1 MNRNLQNETKLTEFP
16 PITPE
21 EDNSSISG
29 LFSRFFKGNK
39 AQDATK
45 QSGQA
50 TVGPEETADA
60 YNAGK
65 EWQAEATKESKEIE
79 NELPLNMK
87 EGRSLPNLRRRIS
100 NLLRSGR
107 QSYNDTELK
116 QYWMPDSVSKECYNC
131 GERFTTFRRRHHCR
145 VCGLIFCSRCCFQEI
160 PGKIMNCTGDL
171 KVCTHCGH
179 LVLTYLRSSEA
190 DLNTDQMALLDDLEA
205 KFGETAD
212 SDQLCWDSVGTLR
225 NIAGTGTV
233 GSAGVSISS
242 SVVADDGPRRK
253 TSLGYYEESITSVR
267 CESGR
272 NSMRCILDEALSSGS
287 LVCSTHRYRLRTY
300 HSCFTAAELIDWLV
314 SNYKAANR
322 LQGVVLGQAMLQ
334 YGYIECITQDSNQ
347 FFDNGALYRIIPGDV
362 VREESRRDSS
372 ADSETEIGLERT
384 LKTSNSIF
392 NLDVN
397 IDDKSVFASRPPACL
412 ESSVGNSAC
421 ERGSSTEREN
431 ITIVEELGNEVRTVI
446 DAFFS
451 NNETLPMVDYNNIHP
466 SQLNDD
472 QRIPYRILSEAFAE
486 HCSNYMSQLFE
497 REAVSQSWADFIS
510 PLTTRVVSSIKP
522 YLARNNKDVMD
533 IRRYVQIKKVA
544 GGLKRECQIVAGVV
558 CSKNLPRKSMPTRMI
573 DPQILLLSSA
583 VMYQRVEGKYL
594 SLEPVIMQE
603 QDYVTR
609 TVSKI
614 VDLGAN
620 IVIVGKSVVRPAQ
633 DLLAAKGISFVANVK
648 SSVLERLAR
657 LTGADILSS
666 VDAHLGS
673 PKLGVCSLFRVATF
687 TNDYGKEKTLMIFE
701 GCRYPELGCTI
712 LLRGGTNC
720 ELARVKKV
728 TSNLLFA
735 KYNAQLE
742 ISYLMDA
749 GAQPPC
755 PPSSGEGIF
764 SEIPI
769 TVTSETSAS
778 YLNSEINGE
787 NENLWSKDK
796 SSAKFNVDKNI
807 SKNSGVEIS
816 FISFSQHKFNSPE
829 KSNQLRSNISEV
841 SDPEVLTHL
850 STNCTTESVAECND
864 PLRAYSVDE
873 VQDNGDRNFSQGDS
887 ELSVSETTLPLDNRF
902 VQALRHNIL
911 SVSAYLKFTL
921 PYLESEH
928 GRQCPLRSYFGQKI
942 YWSQFLDEGTIKSRP
957 IREGEQYNLLDRKP
971 DIVKLK
977 PLHKF
982 VTARLT
988 QSADSVQVQ
997 TLLAS
1002 FRAGGGRLPISHSS
1016 YIPLPPLPFPDTS
1029 GLKDILDP
1037 INHQRLALLFCMYSP
1052 LSSNFPGFCVDPR
1065 IVTIELYNTQ
1075 DIPLG
1080 QFLERYCF
1088 SPKQTC
1094 YQGSCDT
1101 PARGHIRRFVH
1112 HNGVV
1117 HVKLQNISK
1126 SFPLYD
1132 IYTLNWCH
1140 QCNVGTPVRR
1150 LSPGAKAL
1158 SFAKY
1163 LELRFHGDMYRAR
1176 SDEKCDHLLQ
1186 NEYVHY
1192 FAMGNMLASFTYSK
1206 ISIWEI
1212 SLPPL
1217 VLKTERDTY
1226 NENVKI
1232 EEMKTWS
1239 LMGAQVFSAIANKIA
1254 TLNIGEATVSSMRQ
1268 QLHKDQTLFKTR
1280 LEEVQALLGLGISV
1294 SACKELDN
1302 DSCGPVTGNVG
1313 NVRHQWCVEDSIVMV
1328 KRQMCELVEEW
1339 NNRLNEAE
1347 IAAKK
1352 EEKSKK
1358 TNIIGENKQS
1368 PHHATVQQHSSF
1380 SDTVVDGLPA
1390 TSQEEVEPAQLG
1402 EEAMDQEDTSALP
1415 RRSESLDTETGPTDM
1430 DDGDGCQAGITVEVK
1445 QQSTTNDKKSVKA
1458 ILAQLLPSSSH
1469 NQHIQIPMGNLEH
1482 HLLPLGYLV
1491 PVIVYEKEPSS
1502 IIAYALNCVE
1512 YKAALDQIR
1521 TSVGSSFTGNISAST
1536 DQSAKNSPAAKRR
1549 STPLDLGNKD
1559 LSEVTVGSSG
1569 GTVSDNKKT
1578 SGTSVLSF
1586 LRTSSSGSV
1595 DKNSKGG
1602 IEGVHYTP
1610 SSSSDAFGEED
1621 LKTESEMKTRSPKP
1635 QSQNIEVE
1643 FSDSGANFK
1652 VKVYYA
1658 DDFSKL
1664 RALVLPEEEEGYIRS
1679 LSRCVAWA
1687 ASGGKSGSNFN
1698 KTKDDRFILKE
1709 MTRLETQ
1716 LFMTFAPQ
1724 YFTYIDTCVRTG
1736 SPTLLGKILGV
1747 YRVICR
1753 SDRSNTTLRSSLLV
1767 MEHLFHAR
1775 LVKNKFDLKGSMRNR
1790 LVDASSKEALSD
1802 TVLLDENLINMTCD
1816 NPLYI
1821 LPHSKTILM
1830 QAIHNDTLFLST
1842 QYVMDYSLL
1851 VGLDQTKKE
1860 LVVGI
1865 IDYIR
1870 TFTWDK
1876 KLETMVKSIGQNKQP
1891 TVISPDEYRERF
1903 IAAMHRYFLPVPD
1916 RWTGFGKGI
1925 DLYTS
1930 SWTDEDEEVK

>member
-1 MNRNLQNETKLTEFP
+1 
-16 PITPE
+16 
-21 EDNSSISG
+21 
-29 LFSRFFKGNK
+29 
-39 AQDATK
+39 
-45 QSGQA
+45 
-50 TVGPEETADA
+50 
-60 YNAGK
+60 
-65 EWQAEATKESKEIE
+65 
-79 NELPLNMK
+79 
-87 EGRSLPNLRRRIS
+87 
-100 NLLRSGR
+100 
-107 QSYNDTELK
+107 DTELK

-212 SDQLCWDSVGTLR
+212 SDQLCWDS
-225 NIAGTGTV
+225 AGTSRNV
-233 GSAGVSISS
+233 GVSVNSAGVSINS
-242 SVVADDGPRRK
+242 SVAVDDVPRRK
-253 TSLGYYEESITSVR
+253 TSLGYYEENMNNVSTFFQSINFLVLNN
-267 CESGR
+267 CNLPIFI
-272 NSMRCILDEALSSGS
+272 NSMRCILDEALNSGS
-287 LVCSTHRYRLRTY
+287 LVCSTHRSLSIFCPKLNFALSELLNFIKSFSALLFFVFKYRYRLRTY
-300 HSCFTAAELIDWLV
+300 YSCFSATQFVDWLV

-334 YGYIECITQDSNQ
+334 YGYIECVTQDSNQ
-347 FFDNGALYRIIPGDV
+347 FCDNGALYRIIPAGEI
-362 VREESRRDSS
+362 VREDIRRDSS
-372 ADSETEIGLERT
+372 AGNVH
-384 LKTSNSIF
+384 LKTSSSIF

-397 IDDKSVFASRPPACL
+397 VDDKSVFASRSTGR
-412 ESSVGNSAC
+412 ES
-421 ERGSSTEREN
+421 
-431 ITIVEELGNEVRTVI
+431 ITAVEELGNEVRSVI

-451 NNETLPMVDYNNIHP
+451 KNVTLPVTDYNNIHP
-466 SQLNDD
+466 SQLPDD
-472 QRIPYRILSEAFAE
+472 QKIPYRILSEAFAE

-497 REAVSQSWADFIS
+497 REAVSQSWADVIS

-544 GGLKRECQIVAGVV
+544 GGVKRECQIVAGVV
-558 CSKNLPRKSMPTRMI
+558 CSKNLPRKTMPTRLV

-620 IVIVGKSVVRPAQ
+620 VVIVGKSVVRPAQ

-648 SSVLERLAR
+648 SSILERLAR

-673 PKLGVCSLFRVATF
+673 PKLGVCSLFRVTSF
-687 TNDYGKEKTLMIFE
+687 SNDHGKGKTLMIFE

-749 GAQPPC
+749 GVRPPS

-769 TVTSETSAS
+769 LGSNDTSATS
-778 YLNSEINGE
+778 INLVTNDE
-787 NENLWSKDK
+787 SENLLLKDK
-796 SSAKFNVDKNI
+796 SSTKCALNSDNNHSENSALPFNSI
-807 SKNSGVEIS
+807 SL
-816 FISFSQHKFNSPE
+816 HKITSPE
-829 KSNQLRSNISEV
+829 KSNLLKGNTCEV
-841 SDPEVLTHL
+841 SPPLTFKNVADLEVLNHL
-850 STNCTTESVAECND
+850 STNRTIVRNLSESVAECTD

-873 VQDNGDRNFSQGDS
+873 VQDNGDKNVSKGDS
-887 ELSVSETTLPLDNRF
+887 DLYVSETTLPLDNRF
-902 VQALRHNIL
+902 MQALRHNIL

-921 PYLESEH
+921 PYLESEY
-928 GRQCPLRSYFGQKI
+928 GRQCPLRSYFGHKI
-942 YWSQFLDEGTIKSRP
+942 YWSQLLDGVSIKSRP
-957 IREGEQYNLLDRKP
+957 IREGEHNLQDRNPENTK
-971 DIVKLK
+971 VRLFVFLK

-988 QSADSVQVQ
+988 QSADSIKVQ

-1002 FRAGGGRLPISHSS
+1002 FRASGGRLPLSS
-1016 YIPLPPLPFPDTS
+1016 PSSFPLPPLPFPDTS

-1037 INHQRLALLFCMYSP
+1037 TNHQRLTLLFCMYSP
-1052 LSSNFPGFCVDPR
+1052 LSNNFPGFCVDPR
-1065 IVTIELYNTQ
+1065 IVTMELYNAQ
-1075 DIPLG
+1075 DISLG

-1101 PARGHIRRFVH
+1101 PARSHIRRFVH

-1117 HVKLQNISK
+1117 HIKLQNISK
-1126 SFPLYD
+1126 SLPAYD
-1132 IYTLNWCH
+1132 IHTLNWCH
-1140 QCNVGTPVRR
+1140 QCDVGTQMRR
-1150 LSPGAKAL
+1150 LSPGGKAL

-1176 SDEKCDHLLQ
+1176 SDEKCEHLLHH
-1186 NEYVHY
+1186 EYVHY
-1192 FAMGNMLASFTYSK
+1192 FALGNMLASFMYSK
-1206 ISIWEI
+1206 ISSWEI

-1217 VLKTERDTY
+1217 VLKTERESY

-1232 EEMKTWS
+1232 EEIKTWS

-1254 TLNIGEATVSSMRQ
+1254 TLNIGEVSYSFSNCTRPILQ

-1280 LEEVQALLGLGISV
+1280 LEEVQALLGIGAIASV
-1294 SACKELDN
+1294 NKESEN
-1302 DSCGPVTGNVG
+1302 DPRDPIIRDVS

-1339 NNRLNEAE
+1339 NN
-1347 IAAKK
+1347 
-1352 EEKSKK
+1352 S
-1358 TNIIGENKQS
+1358 KQS
-1368 PHHATVQQHSSF
+1368 PHHTSVQQHSSF

-1390 TSQEEVEPAQLG
+1390 TSQEEMEPAQLG
-1402 EEAMDQEDTSALP
+1402 EEAVDQEDISSLP
-1415 RRSESLDTETGPTDM
+1415 RKSESLETETVPPDV

-1521 TSVGSSFTGNISAST
+1521 VSIGSSFTSGNNAPA
-1536 DQSAKNSPAAKRR
+1536 DQSARSSPATKRR
-1549 STPLDLGNKD
+1549 SVPLELINKESPEANAGN
-1559 LSEVTVGSSG
+1559 SG
-1569 GTVSDNKKT
+1569 GNVSEKKT
-1578 SGTSVLSF
+1578 SSGVGVLSF
-1586 LRTSSSGSV
+1586 LRTSSSSSV
-1595 DKNSKGG
+1595 DKNTKVGL
-1602 IEGVHYTP
+1602 EGVHYIP
-1610 SSSSDAFGEED
+1610 SSGDAYVEED
-1621 LKTESEMKTRSPKP
+1621 SKIESEIKSRTPKP

-1664 RALVLPEEEEGYIRS
+1664 RALVLPEGEEGYIRS

-1753 SDRSNTTLRSSLLV
+1753 SDRSNNTLRSSLLV

-1790 LVDASSKEALSD
+1790 LVDASSKEAQSD

-1851 VGLDQTKKE
+1851 VGLDQTKQE

-1916 RWTGFGKGI
+1916 RWTGLGKGI

-1930 SWTDEDEEVK
+1930 SWTDEDAEVK